1 MTLKLCKES
10 VPVGSAPPPRRGR
23 TVSSDVAAYV
33 ERFKHFRAGKDSF
46 FVEGATAKDLE
57 FLRRPVTRAGMGILI
72 RQVECDKIH
81 GVAGVRVWRL
91 AGSYDDI

>member
-1 MTLKLCKES
+1 VTLTIRKEDS
-10 VPVGSAPPPRRGR
+10 VPAQPVQGRGR
-23 TVSSDVAAYV
+23 PMSPEVRAYV

-72 RQVECDKIH
+72 RYVQCDEIH

-91 AGSYDDI
+91 AGSYDEI